1 MKLYKREKYL
11 SRMRA
16 FFHDDDLIKVITGIR
31 RCGKSCLMETIAE
44 ELKASGVSES
54 HIIYIDL
61 DKRGYKSIK
70 TAAQLDSL
78 IASVTQMAGMK
89 YLFIDEIQNVE
100 GFEEVLNGFR
110 LEGGYSIFIT
120 GSNSYLLSGE
130 LVTKLT
136 GRYLEFEMFPLTFD
150 EYEDMKRFYGK
161 GIDTNS
167 EIELNNYILE
177 GGFPRAIQIDD
188 PADKRTYVRG
198 IINEIDRKSVV

>member
-110 LEGGYSIFIT
+110 LEGG
-120 GSNSYLLSGE
+120 
-130 LVTKLT
+130 
-136 GRYLEFEMFPLTFD
+136 
-150 EYEDMKRFYGK
+150 
-161 GIDTNS
+161 
-167 EIELNNYILE
+167 
-177 GGFPRAIQIDD
+177 
-188 PADKRTYVRG
+188 
-198 IINEIDRKSVV
+198 